1 MSTRKTNGT
10 SGGPL
15 ELDALVIG
23 AGFSGL
29 YTLYKLRDEMG
40 LKVRVYEA
48 ADGVGGTL
56 GSTTFDIIIITDP
69 PGNDAPVLSLPGPA
83 VVYNENYPATLID
96 PYASVVDVDSAN
108 FKDGSLTVS
117 FSSGGTVNDELSITE
132 GGLVTL
138 NVNDIKVNNK
148 VVGTFSMYL
157 VFMMIAIL
165 LYEPVARNL
174 FDKSSIWAVEMA
186 QFTMAAYYLLGGGF
200 SMMLKGH
207 VRMDL
212 LYGRWSEKKQAKVD
226 AVTSLFLIFYLVFLL
241 YGAYSSI
248 EYAVMYGQKNRSSWA
263 PYMAPIKIIMG
274 TGVLLMLLQAIATF
288 FKDIAKARG
297 EKL

>member
-1 MSTRKTNGT
+1 MPK
-10 SGGPL
+10 
-15 ELDALVIG
+15 
-23 AGFSGL
+23 
-29 YTLYKLRDEMG
+29 
-40 LKVRVYEA
+40 
-48 ADGVGGTL
+48 
-56 GSTTFDIIIITDP
+56 
-69 PGNDAPVLSLPGPA
+69 A
-83 VVYNENYPATLID
+83 VKIFVH
-96 PYASVVDVDSAN
+96 SVD
-108 FKDGSLTVS
+108 TV
-117 FSSGGTVNDELSITE
+117 
-132 GGLVTL
+132 
-138 NVNDIKVNNK
+138 NK

-157 VFMMIAIL
+157 VFLMIGIL

-212 LYGRWSEKKQAKVD
+212 LYGRWSEKKKAKVD

-248 EYAVMYGQKNRSSWA
+248 EYAVMYGQKNRSAWA

-274 TGVLLMLLQAIATF
+274 TGVLLMLLQSLSTF